1 MRQMKMLEVFLSF
14 FRYFHTFTFFYIMW
28 SENDFPDLCSFLSSP
43 SPTFGNFE
51 EMEKEGKL
59 ITKSDKRTFTSPRIN
74 NSLFTDCLDIRSFY
88 NEESRPEGW
97 SEKKKGDSKD
107 GFCRAIEIFFML
119 EEEMKSFL
127 FVSVQLFCLLPFRK
141 KTFSTKSASEW
152 SALPFKAFE
161 SLHNS
166 WMDSR
171 KTFYLSFRMGLRDE
185 SKRVFTARRTCYQCD
200 GWEWCGKFPFRQS
213 LLMLLLRLWME
224 RKRKMFLVVHA

>member
-1 MRQMKMLEVFLSF
+1 MKMIFPTCVLFFLLLLLLLAILRRWKKRES
-14 FRYFHTFTFFYIMW
+14 W
-28 SENDFPDLCSFLSSP
+28 SQKATKELS
-43 SPTFGNFE
+43 
-51 EMEKEGKL
+51 L
-59 ITKSDKRTFTSPRIN
+59 RLHRIN